1 MREGVFYSRDME
13 AAVLGICMLEATAFG
28 RTQGLIDAKCFYFE
42 DNARIY
48 EELERMYSQDV
59 PIDILTVWQRMA
71 ESGAPMHC
79 MMNAQKPSA
88 ALAHYIAAL
97 TNFVV
102 SSAHIEYHCKVLK
115 KMWRKRELEKIT
127 NQGFDPQED
136 EKRQAYHL
144 NEQISNILSGEAKQ
158 EWYTMDQLI
167 FNLLVHQRD
176 MQAGNIK
183 LITTGFRTINRE
195 NGGFSGGQMIVLGA
209 RPSVGKSALMG
220 KMALAMAKEG
230 NKVGIISLEMNNN
243 EVAGRL
249 SSLDT
254 DMDFNKVY
262 RALWQDQR
270 EAERFYNIVAQQT
283 AHYPL
288 FVSDKTKVS
297 INEIKAKAAKLRHQH
312 GLDCLMI
319 DYLQLV
325 DGTGENKNYN
335 REQEVARISRGLK
348 MMAMEMNIPVIVL
361 CQLNRA
367 VTNRGPKDRYP
378 RISDLRESGAIE
390 QDADVVMMLHRD
402 FRSGYEVDPD
412 TGNSTEFEAD
422 LLGLKWRNGAPFH
435 LKLEFDPPKMKF
447 KEQPNLIPYNPPT
460 EEVDADEP
468 F

>member
-13 AAVLGICMLEATAFG
+13 AAVLGICMIEATAFG
-28 RTQGLIDAKCFYFE
+28 RTQGIIDSRCFYYE

-48 EELERMYSQDV
+48 EALSAMFSDGT
-59 PIDILTVWQRMA
+59 PIDILTVWHRMA
-71 ESGAPMHC
+71 EAGTEMYC
-79 MMNAQKPSA
+79 TTNAKNKGA
-88 ALAHYIAAL
+88 ALAHYITTL
-97 TNFVV
+97 TNYVV
-102 SSAHIEYHCKVLK
+102 SSAHLEYHCQVLK

-144 NEQISNILSGEAKQ
+144 NEQINNILAGDAKQ
-158 EWYTMDQLI
+158 DWYTMDQLV
-167 FNLLVHQRD
+167 FNLLIHQRD

-183 LITTGFRTINRE
+183 LVTTGFKAINRE
-195 NGGFSGGQMIVLGA
+195 NGGFAGGQMIVLGA

-220 KMALAMAKEG
+220 KIALSMAMEG
-230 NKVGIISLEMNNN
+230 QKVGIISLEMNNN
-243 EVAGRL
+243 EIAGRL
-249 SSLDT
+249 SAIDT
-254 DMDFNKVY
+254 DLDFNKVY
-262 RALWQDQR
+262 RALWQDER
-270 EAERFYNIVAQQT
+270 EAERFYNIVAKQT
-283 AHYPL
+283 AHYPIY
-288 FVSDKTKVS
+288 VSDKTKVS
-297 INEIKAKAAKLRHQH
+297 INEIKAKAAKLRHRH

-348 MMAMEMNIPVIVL
+348 MLAMEMDIPVMVL

-367 VTNRGPKDRYP
+367 ITNRGPKDRYP
-378 RISDLRESGAIE
+378 RLSDLRESGAIE

-422 LLGLKWRNGAPFH
+422 LLGLKWRNGAQFH
-435 LKLEFDPPKMKF
+435 LKLDFDPPKMKF
-447 KEQPNLIPYNPPT
+447 KEQPTFIPYKQPKEDIDEN
-460 EEVDADEP
+460 EP